1 MNYGKAVRY
10 TENGKEFDAL
20 VVHEH
25 GLYPEAQGS
34 NGQPLAHIVIA
45 DPAKEALNLADMH
58 GKMILRLDVAHAS
71 HQHSDAWIASHPEQQ
86 KEWSGGRWSEMGT
99 SPMAIW
105 EATRQAAKQKE
116 DSKAVAAAESAKTQS
131 EHASLDAQIAAAE
144 NEVALQEKRKKLAEL
159 QAKTSTTSTPE
170 TVQ

>member
-10 TENGKEFDAL
+10 TENGKEMDAL

-25 GLYPEAQGS
+25 GLYPEAKGK
-34 NGQPLAHIVIA
+34 NGQPLVHLLIA

-58 GKMILRLDVAHAS
+58 GKTILRLDVAHAS
-71 HQHSDAWIASHPEQQ
+71 HQHSDEWIAAHPTQP

-99 SPMAIW
+99 SPMEIW
-105 EATRQAAKQKE
+105 DETRQAARQKIHE
-116 DSKAVAAAESAKTQS
+116 KAAASSAAAAKQS
-131 EHASLDAQIAAAE
+131 EHAALDQQIAEAE
-144 NEVALQEKRKKLAEL
+144 QSIALQEKRKKLAEL
-159 QAKTSTTSTPE
+159 QAKQEPAKSG